1 MTASDTLARP
11 EKIIRWGIIGVGD
24 VCELKSGPGF
34 YKAPDSQLTAVM
46 RRNGEKAKDYAARH
60 NVSLWYDNAEAL
72 LANPDINAVYIATPP
87 AQHKDYAIAALN
99 AGKNVYIE
107 KPVTLNAAECDAIIA
122 AEKSSGKKVS
132 VAHYRRYVPCFMKVA
147 ELIRNSAIGEVLMVQ
162 LDMLQPAAS
171 KIITATDDNWRV
183 NPALSGGGLFH
194 DLSPHQLDLMLYWFG
209 PVIKASGFGY
219 NQRQFNSADDTVHG
233 WAQLQSGV
241 VLQGRWHFAVAPNQT
256 RDLCEIIGTA
266 GKLSINFF
274 GQQVIRLSNSLSEQ
288 EIVIPNPQHIQQPMI
303 EQVNNYFRGERENPC
318 SVSEAKAVMELIDIF
333 SSAIN

>member
-1 MTASDTLARP
+1 MGA

-34 YKAPDSQLTAVM
+34 YKAPNSQLVAVM
-46 RRNGEKAKDYAARH
+46 RRNGEKAKDFAARH

-72 LANPDINAVYIATPP
+72 LANPEINAIYIATPP

-122 AEKSSGKKVS
+122 AEESSGNKVS
-132 VAHYRRYVPCFMKVA
+132 VAHYRRYVPCFMKLG
-147 ELIRNSAIGEVLMVQ
+147 ELIRSGAIGEPLMVQ
-162 LDMLQPAAS
+162 LDMLQPAKS
-171 KIITATDDNWRV
+171 KIITETDDNWRV

-194 DLSPHQLDLMLYWFG
+194 DLSPHQLDLMIYWFG
-209 PVIKASGFGY
+209 SVVHASGFGY
-219 NQRQFNSADDTVHG
+219 NQRQFNAADDCVHG
-233 WAQLQSGV
+233 WAKFDSGV
-241 VLQGRWHFAVAPNQT
+241 VLQGRWHYAVAPAQT

-274 GQQVIRLSNSLSEQ
+274 GQQVIRLTNSDGEQ
-288 EIVIPNPQHIQQPMI
+288 EMIIPNPQHIQQPMI
-303 EQVNNYFRGERENPC
+303 EQVNSYFRGERDNPC
-318 SVSEAKAVMELIDIF
+318 SVTEAKAVMELIDCF
-333 SSAIN
+333 SRPISTK